1 MIAGVLQ
8 TPNIKKERIYTMET
22 SVLIQAPY
30 KLEDA
35 YSPLEER
42 TDIDYAVMSV
52 DNFNVGDSLIGL
64 YITISSDPIGSVIM
78 SGMIWDVVKKIIYEV
93 LSRLV
98 QSLGK
103 IFSQKCTQEECEQET
118 SIKISLCIK
127 ESPKKEYRM
136 YETCTINRP
145 LSDDNMNKI
154 SENMMNQLK
163 EIARTQY
170 EKDE

>member
-1 MIAGVLQ
+1 MGCC
-8 TPNIKKERIYTMET
+8 
-22 SVLIQAPY
+22 
-30 KLEDA
+30 
-35 YSPLEER
+35 
-42 TDIDYAVMSV
+42 
-52 DNFNVGDSLIGL
+52 
-64 YITISSDPIGSVIM
+64 
-78 SGMIWDVVKKIIYEV
+78 KKIIYEV

-103 IFSQKCTQEECEQET
+103 IFSKKCTQEECEQET
-118 SIKISLCIK
+118 NIKISLCIK

-145 LSDDNMNKI
+145 LSDDNMNNI